1 MSEKSEP
8 IYIGHRQR
16 LKERFVR
23 SEGADMA
30 DYEAVELL
38 LTYAIPRR
46 DVKPLAKALIKEFG
60 SFAGVI
66 SAPMDRLL
74 EVSGIKDNSAVLI
87 KFIEFAAKKLSWQ
100 NLAFEDAPYITSTD
114 SLIEFCRCS
123 MGYSE
128 VEVLRL
134 IYVDSKLKV
143 IGTEILQKGSL
154 SSVNISP
161 RDIVTKALKKNASGI
176 IMVHNHPSGDPRPSK
191 NDIEATKSVKLA
203 CDAVGVTLHE
213 HIVITPSDFY
223 SFAQRHLII

>member
-60 SFAGVI
+60 SFAGVV

>member
-1 MSEKSEP
+1 
-8 IYIGHRQR
+8 
-16 LKERFVR
+16 
-23 SEGADMA
+23 
-30 DYEAVELL
+30 
-38 LTYAIPRR
+38 
-46 DVKPLAKALIKEFG
+46 
-60 SFAGVI
+60 
-66 SAPMDRLL
+66 MDRLL

-87 KFIEFAAKKLSWQ
+87 KFVDFAAKKLSWQ

-143 IGTEILQKGSL
+143 IGTEILQKGSI